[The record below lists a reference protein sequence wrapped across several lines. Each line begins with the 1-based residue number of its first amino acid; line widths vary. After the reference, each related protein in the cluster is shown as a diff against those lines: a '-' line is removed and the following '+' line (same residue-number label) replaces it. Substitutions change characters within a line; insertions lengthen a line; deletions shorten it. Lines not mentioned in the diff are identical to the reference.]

1 MLNRSKSR
9 LVPLKIGACKE
20 GRNLQNPAHRIILAL
35 DVPDGKQAER
45 LLSVWDDGFRP
56 FIKVG
61 YQLFFRVGPEWVAR
75 RKEEGYPV
83 FLDLKLHDIPN
94 TVARGIESLCRLG
107 VDFVTLHAS
116 GGRRMMEKA
125 RETVEKEA
133 TGSRRM
139 KLLAVTQLTSTDQ
152 QMLHEELG
160 IGEPL
165 GQSVQRLAVLAHR
178 SGMDGVICSGLE
190 VQTVK
195 KATSPEFLAVTP
207 GIRPAG
213 ASAHDQKRVITPDEA
228 LKNGADYLVIGRPI
242 TQVPDPKKA
251 FQELIESIQ

>member
-1 MLNRSKSR
+1 M
-9 LVPLKIGACKE
+9 
-20 GRNLQNPAHRIILAL
+20 QNPAHRIILAL
-35 DVPDGKQAER
+35 DVPDRKQAER
-45 LLSVWDDGFRP
+45 LLSVWDDDFRP

-61 YQLFFRVGPEWVAR
+61 YQLFFRVGPEWVAK

-94 TVARGIESLCRLG
+94 TVAKGIESLCRLG

-116 GGRRMMEKA
+116 GGRTMMEKA
-125 RETVEKEA
+125 REAAEKGA
-133 TGSRRM
+133 AGSRRM

-165 GQSVQRLAVLAHR
+165 GKSVQRLAELACC
-178 SGMDGVICSGLE
+178 SGIDGVICSGLE
-190 VQTVK
+190 VKKVK

-213 ASAHDQKRVITPDEA
+213 SSAHDQKRMVTPREA
-228 LKNGADYLVIGRPI
+228 MKNGADYLVIGRPI
-242 TQVPDPKKA
+242 TQAPDPKQA
-251 FQELIESIQ
+251 FKELIASIHQEGVI

>member
-1 MLNRSKSR
+1 M
-9 LVPLKIGACKE
+9 
-20 GRNLQNPAHRIILAL
+20 NPAHRIILAL

-45 LLSVWDDGFRP
+45 LLSVWDDDFRP

-61 YQLFFRVGPEWVAR
+61 YQLFFRVGPAWVAK

-94 TVARGIESLCRLG
+94 TVAKGIESLCHLG
-107 VDFVTLHAS
+107 VDFVTLHAG
-116 GGRRMMEKA
+116 GGRVMMEKA
-125 RETVEKEA
+125 REAAEKEA
-133 TGSRRM
+133 AGSRRM

-160 IGEPL
+160 IAEPL
-165 GQSVQRLAVLAHR
+165 DESVQRLAALAHR

-190 VQTVK
+190 VQKVK
-195 KATSPEFLAVTP
+195 KAASPRFLAVTP

-213 ASAHDQKRVITPDEA
+213 SSAHDQKRMVTPGEA
-228 LKNGADYLVIGRPI
+228 LKNGADYLVVGRPV
-242 TQVPDPKKA
+242 TQAPDPKKA
-251 FQELIESIQ
+251 FRELIESIQ

>member
-1 MLNRSKSR
+1 M
-9 LVPLKIGACKE
+9 
-20 GRNLQNPAHRIILAL
+20 NPAHRIILAL

-45 LLSVWDDGFRP
+45 LLSVWDGDFRP

-61 YQLFFRVGPEWVAR
+61 YQLFFRVGPEWILK
-75 RKEEGYPV
+75 RKEKGYPV

-94 TVARGIESLCRLG
+94 TVAKGVESLCRLG
-107 VDFVTLHAS
+107 VDFVTLHAG
-116 GGRRMMEKA
+116 GGRVMMEKA
-125 RETVEKEA
+125 REAAEKGA
-133 TGSRRM
+133 AGSRRM

-165 GQSVQRLAVLAHR
+165 DESVQRLAALAHR

-190 VQTVK
+190 VQKVK
-195 KATSPEFLAVTP
+195 KAASPGFLAVTP

-213 ASAHDQKRVITPDEA
+213 ASAHDQKRMITPGKA
-228 LKNGADYLVIGRPI
+228 LKNGADYLVVGRPV
-242 TQVPDPKKA
+242 TQAPDPGKA
-251 FQELIESIQ
+251 FQELLESIKEEGVI